1 MESGDRQTSAERP
14 AVVHIWLKRAHG
26 GPMDRVE
33 TAELVAG
40 HGLRGNADQGGRRQ
54 ITLIDEA
61 SWADALRDLGHSV
74 DPSARRANVMLRGVD
89 LRDSH
94 GRLLRIGPCT
104 IRIFGETRPCQLM
117 DEARAGLRE
126 ALEKNWRAGASGEVV
141 EGGMVR
147 VGDHAAWVG

>member
-1 MESGDRQTSAERP
+1 
-14 AVVHIWLKRAHG
+14 
-26 GPMDRVE
+26 MDRVE
-33 TAELVAG
+33 TAEVIAG
-40 HGLRGNADQGGRRQ
+40 RGLHGNADQGGRRQ

-61 SWADALRDLGHSV
+61 SWADALRDLGAGV

-89 LRDSH
+89 LRDSR
-94 GRLLRIGPCT
+94 GRLLRVGSCT

-126 ALEKNWRAGASGEVV
+126 ALKKDWRGGAFGEIL

-147 VGDHAAWVG
+147 VGDPVEWLSV